1 MENLKWYVLNY
12 DFNRKKV
19 ENFNIFRN
27 IRFVEGVQ
35 DLLEHYITFEDFVEK
50 LESELKY
57 AFWSKREYEISV
69 SDAFETDLNKYEKI
83 DVYSQVKPNVR
94 ILAKYIIDNYND
106 RLSC

>member
-12 DFNRKKV
+12 DFNGKKV
-19 ENFNIFRN
+19 ENFNIFRSV
-27 IRFVEGVQ
+27 RFVEGVQ

-50 LESELKY
+50 LESELRY
-57 AFWSKREYEISV
+57 AFWSKREYEILV

>member
-12 DFNRKKV
+12 DFNKKEV
-19 ENFNIFRN
+19 ENFNIFRST
-27 IRFVEGVQ
+27 RFIDGVQ
-35 DLLEHYITFEDFVEK
+35 DLLKHYITFEDFVEK
-50 LESELKY
+50 LENELRY

-69 SDAFETDLNKYEKI
+69 SDAFEIDLNKYEKI

-106 RLSC
+106 GLSC

>member
-12 DFNRKKV
+12 NFNEKKV

-27 IRFVEGVQ
+27 VRFVEDIQ
-35 DLLEHYITFEDFVEK
+35 DLLEHYITFEDFIEK
-50 LESELKY
+50 LENELRY
-57 AFWSKREYEISV
+57 NFWSRREYEISV

-106 RLSC
+106 GLSC